1 MYLEMYLEKKNTEV
15 GWKPFLLFLV
25 LLFND
30 LHHVIDK
37 NLLILMFILC

>member
-1 MYLEMYLEKKNTEV
+1 MYPKMYLEKKNTEV

-30 LHHVIDK
+30 LHHVVDK